1 MKRHFNKL
9 FILLGVVMTLGGCS
23 KDYLEDPKPAGSVS
37 EDVVF
42 NSRAGVEAYISGIHR
57 RARAQFTNTDAA
69 GLNSIYYAR
78 VVKGNDIIQGPTW
91 FLYDYENDNREPT
104 YRRTIFTWEFSYF
117 MINQL
122 NTLING
128 VEASQT
134 LSPEEKAD
142 LKGQGLALRAFY
154 YFQLA
159 MEFQQT
165 YTYDSSLP
173 APPIY
178 LELSLEGK
186 PMSTLEEMYTLIVSD
201 LTTAIDGLTDAR
213 LDKSYVNK
221 SVAQG
226 FLARVY
232 LVMENWEGAE
242 KMAHAA
248 YGGDVQA
255 ALDPEWYDN
264 GFDDTNSPEVMW
276 ALIQYPDQTNYYWGA
291 PAAQADHRTTS
302 YYGMYVNDDF
312 VQTFAPTD
320 VRNLFVHMYTDDP
333 TDYRYW
339 VTNKFEFTFD
349 ADFITMRTPEMILIE
364 AEALYHQGGAK
375 EDQAHDLL
383 FQLQQSRIFDDPET
397 EDVVEQAVKSN
408 NTGADL
414 FEEILLERR
423 KELYGEI
430 GVEWFDAKRLQRGIT
445 RTGNH
450 RVFASLQPNDPNFY
464 LKIPQAEI
472 DANDAIDASVNANR

>member
-1 MKRHFNKL
+1 MKRHFSKL

-57 RARAQFTNTDAA
+57 RARSQFTATDAA

-78 VVKGNDIIQGPTW
+78 TVKGNDIIQGPTW

-104 YRRTIFTWEFSYF
+104 YRRTVFTWEFSYF

-128 VEASQT
+128 IEASET
-134 LSPEEKAD
+134 LSAEEKAD
-142 LKGQGLALRAFY
+142 LKGQGLALRGFY

-159 MEFQQT
+159 MEFQHT
-165 YTYDSSLP
+165 YTYDPSLP

-178 LELSLEGK
+178 LELSLEGH
-186 PMSTLEEMYTLIVSD
+186 PMSTLQEMYALIVSD
-201 LTTAIDGLTDAR
+201 LTTAIDGLSDSR

-221 SVAQG
+221 SVAEG

-242 KMAHAA
+242 EMAHAA
-248 YGGDVQA
+248 YGGNVQA
-255 ALDPEWYDN
+255 VLDREWYDN

-276 ALIQYPDQTNYYWGA
+276 ALIQYPDQSNYYWGA

-302 YYGMYVNDDF
+302 YYGMFVNDDF
-312 VQTFAPTD
+312 VQTFSDTD
-320 VRNLFVHMYTDDP
+320 IRNLFVHMYTDDP
-333 TDYRYW
+333 TNYRYW

-364 AEALYHQGGAK
+364 AEALYHQGK
-375 EDQAHDLL
+375 EDEAHDLL
-383 FQLQQSRIFDDPET
+383 YALQVNRDP
-397 EDVVEQAVKSN
+397 QAVKSS
-408 NTGADL
+408 NTGSAL

-450 RVFASLQPNDPNFY
+450 RVFASLAPNDPNFF